1 MVSEKFRR
9 SALEFAFLD
18 ADFFFFLRL
27 ASPVALFLHQLLKSG
42 YVDREPALAR
52 HQLREIQRKTVSVVK
67 FEREFAGDYA
77 CKGERGRL
85 ARHVTRLAGHRRGR
99 WRPHPRIV
107 LIRLGRAWIP
117 PTSPEQTKTPLQSPF

>member
-85 ARHVTRLAGHRRGR
+85 ARGVTRLGDTGAGCGVHN
-99 WRPHPRIV
+99 H
-107 LIRLGRAWIP
+107 
-117 PTSPEQTKTPLQSPF
+117 